1 MIGESVSVR
10 IPCIDRASSDLSR
23 LPYVVSLEAD
33 AIMQVISNK
42 CTWL

>member
-23 LPYVVSLEAD
+23 LPCVVSLEAD
-33 AIMQVISNK
+33 AIMQVISNTY
-42 CTWL
+42 TWL